1 MEETVPKVVRSTA
14 DKDDLLVDIDPQFSA
29 AADSDVQSIGEIPGI
44 NSMMKNQEEKVNLNE
59 EESFSYDSSSF
70 KFTFSS

>member
-44 NSMMKNQEEKVNLNE
+44 NSMMNMILLHLNLL
-59 EESFSYDSSSF
+59 FLLD
-70 KFTFSS
+70 FSSYY